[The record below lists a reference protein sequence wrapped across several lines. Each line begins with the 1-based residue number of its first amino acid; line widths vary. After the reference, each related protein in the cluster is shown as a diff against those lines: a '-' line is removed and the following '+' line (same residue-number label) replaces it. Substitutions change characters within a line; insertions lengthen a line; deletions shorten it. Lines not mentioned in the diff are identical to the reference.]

1 MKDLIKSSNVKR
13 KPSTMAEILKMEEKN
28 LCLKAKEWQSIK
40 YQVWATRQKTAVQ
53 RNQQPA
59 EQKLATT
66 FTHTARA

>member
-1 MKDLIKSSNVKR
+1 
-13 KPSTMAEILKMEEKN
+13 MAEILKMEEKN

-53 RNQQPA
+53 GNQQPA
-59 EQKLATT
+59 GQKLATT